1 MSSINVTT
9 AYVRDLLIKFTK
21 NLDTEWINIQEITD
35 YVCSSVKPEMNVSEL
50 HNYIAGHCASKS
62 SIHPDFDQLATN
74 ICVDLLHSHTDSNY
88 LNVVESLYNVYDTE
102 RKHTPI
108 ISKELFDI
116 VKSNT
121 DLINSKIDYSRD
133 YELGYF
139 GIKTLERSYL
149 QRIRTTK
156 KLFIQHNDD
165 PEHIERKTTSSERI
179 VERPQHLFMRV
190 ALGIHGN
197 DLEHAFETY
206 EYMSQKYFVHATP
219 TLFNAGTCNPQM
231 SSCFL
236 LNMGDSIDEIFGTI
250 TKMAHISKWSGGI
263 GSSVSDVRA
272 KGSLIRR
279 TNGLS
284 SGLLPYCGI
293 VNGVATAV
301 NQGSKRNG
309 SIALYLEPWHADV
322 WEFCE
327 MKLNTKNESSKCRDL
342 FFGLWIPD
350 LFMRRVFENKMWS
363 LMCPDEC
370 PGLTTLYGTAFDELY
385 ESYELQGKYKKQISA
400 VKLWYHILQSQIESG
415 MPYILYKDSANQKSN
430 QKNLGTIKCSNLCTE
445 IIEYTDNETVSVCN
459 LASLCLPKFI
469 EHQNGKLIFNHKK
482 LELMTRI
489 LVRNLDIVI
498 DKNFYPIIEAQN
510 SNLKHRPLGIGIQGL
525 ADIYNIFGYPFG
537 SHDAFTLNR
546 HIFETIYY
554 ASISESNLLAQ
565 QKGKYSSF
573 DGSPS
578 SMGQLQFHLW
588 NSDTSTFSG
597 RYDWDTLTTN
607 VIKHGLRNSLLT
619 TVMPTASTAQ
629 IMGNSES
636 IDPYLS
642 NVFTR
647 STLAGDF
654 IVINTHLVRD
664 LLRLGLWSESMRKKI
679 IIMNGSIANIPEIP
693 QHLKDIYKTA
703 FEIKLKDII
712 QQSIDRGIFI
722 DQSQS
727 LNLFMDPIDFD
738 RLSTAH
744 HYGWK
749 NGLKTGMYY
758 LRTRPSVD
766 PIQFG
771 IEPDEVKKLLGN
783 DKTSQNDQ
791 NQNQNQDQ
799 NQDQNQPPIYCTRRP
814 GVKISECMACS

>member
-1 MSSINVTT
+1 MNPYINNISNLTQVNNNMTSQIKVTPEYVTELLLRLSS
-9 AYVRDLLIKFTK
+9 
-21 NLDTEWINIQEITD
+21 NLDKNWVDIPNIVQ
-35 YVCSSVKPEMNVSEL
+35 YVCKSVKPEMEISEL
-50 HNYIAGHCASKS
+50 HNYIAGYCASKS
-62 SIHPDFDQLATN
+62 SVHPDYDQLASN
-74 ICVDLLHSHTDSNY
+74 ICVDLLHSQTSSDY
-88 LNVVESLYNVYDTE
+88 LNIVETLYNVYDIE
-102 RKHTPI
+102 GKHTPI
-108 ISKELFDI
+108 ISKGIYDI
-116 VKSNT
+116 VKNNSE
-121 DLINSKIDYSRD
+121 LINSKFNYERD
-133 YELGYF
+133 YDLGYF

-149 QRIRTTK
+149 QRIRSSK
-156 KLFIQHNDD
+156 KIFSNLDD
-165 PEHIERKTTSSERI
+165 EPEHIERKTTSIEKI
-179 VERPQHLFMRV
+179 IERPQHLFMRV

-197 DLEHAFETY
+197 NFDRAFETY

-219 TLFNAGTCNPQM
+219 TLFNAGTEKPQM

-236 LNMGDSIDEIFGTI
+236 LNMGDSIDQIFGTL

-263 GSSVSDVRA
+263 GSSVCDVRA
-272 KGSLIRR
+272 KGSLIRG
-279 TNGLS
+279 TNGVS

-293 VNGVATAV
+293 VNCVATAV

-327 MKLNTKNESSKCRDL
+327 MKLNTKNEASKCRDL

-350 LFMRRVFENKMWS
+350 LFMQRVFENKMWS

-370 PGLTTLYGTAFDELY
+370 PGLTSSFGQKFVDLY
-385 ESYELQGKYKKQISA
+385 ESYEKQGKYKKQISA

-445 IIEYTDNETVSVCN
+445 IIEYTDEETVSVCN
-459 LASLCLPKFI
+459 LASLCLPRYI
-469 EHQNGKLIFNHKK
+469 EYHDGKYIFNYDK
-482 LELMTRI
+482 LEFMTRI
-489 LVRNLDIVI
+489 LVRNLDTII
-498 DKNFYPIIEAQN
+498 DKNYYPIVEAKN
-510 SNLKHRPLGIGIQGL
+510 SNFKHRPLGIGVQGL
-525 ADIYNIFGYPFG
+525 ADVYNIFEYSFG
-537 SHDAFTLNR
+537 SNEAYTMNKL
-546 HIFETIYY
+546 IFETIYY
-554 ASISESNLLAQ
+554 ASMSESNLLAKQ
-565 QKGKYSSF
+565 LGKYSSF

-578 SMGQLQFHLW
+578 SMGLLQFDLW
-588 NSDTSTFSG
+588 NVDPSSLSG
-597 RYDWDTLTTN
+597 RYDWKNLASN
-607 VIKHGLRNSLLT
+607 IKEHGLRNSLLT

-647 STLAGDF
+647 STLAGDT
-654 IVINTHLVRD
+654 IIINIHLVKT
-664 LLRLGLWSESMRKKI
+664 LIKLGLWSETMRKKI
-679 IIMNGSIANIPEIP
+679 IIMNGSIANIQEIP
-693 QHLKDIYKTA
+693 QNIRDVFKTA
-703 FEIKLKDII
+703 FEIKLKDVI
-712 QQSIDRGIFI
+712 QQSVDRGIFI

-727 LNLFMDPIDFD
+727 LNLYMDPVDFD

-771 IEPDEVKKLLGN
+771 IEPEEIKKL
-783 DKTSQNDQ
+783 QNTQ
-791 NQNQNQDQ
+791 NETF
-799 NQDQNQPPIYCTRRP
+799 CTRRP